1 MNGMLRGIFK
11 NNLKKGSFLSF
22 ALMLGVFPLQTD
34 ASVFSFLQTS
44 EGATSPT
51 AVSSQKM
58 KILEAPASPDMSA
71 IGGGDI
77 VTDES
82 ALIPDSAPLPLFDT
96 VPLSVQKKQTEPDAG
111 AISIYKVQK
120 GDSISEIADKF
131 GVSVNTILWANN
143 IKKSESIRVG
153 DTLVILPV
161 TGVQYTVKKG
171 DTLKA
176 IAKKMKADAD
186 EIASY
191 NGLPESG
198 GLVAGT
204 KIIIPDGE
212 IVAPPAQKEK
222 TVAVA
227 PKIQAPVPEQKSEQS
242 TSSAADTTTTNG
254 TDSDAGSSEPVPSVD
269 QNTPPTTTSPNFI
282 RPIAEGV
289 GRKSQGLHGFNGVD
303 IAAPIGTPIRATQK
317 GVVIVSRDSGYNG
330 GYGKYVVIQHDG
342 GVQTLYAH
350 MTKALAVV
358 GATVE
363 QGDTIGLVGST
374 GHSTGPHVHYE
385 VRGAKNNCAVGCQ

>member
-1 MNGMLRGIFK
+1 MNGKLTRIFK

-22 ALMLGVFPLQTD
+22 ALILGVFPLQTD

-58 KILEAPASPDMSA
+58 KILEASASPDMSA

-96 VPLSVQKKQTEPDAG
+96 VPLSVQTKQTEPDAG

-143 IKKSESIRVG
+143 IKKTESIRVG

-212 IVAPPAQKEK
+212 LVTAPVVKEK
-222 TVAVA
+222 VVAVA
-227 PKIQAPVPEQKSEQS
+227 PKIQASVQKEIAPEVTTLATTVSDGSDSDSGQATPDGEQV
-242 TSSAADTTTTNG
+242 TSS
-254 TDSDAGSSEPVPSVD
+254 PS
-269 QNTPPTTTSPNFI
+269 TTTSPDFI

-303 IAAPIGTPIRATQK
+303 IAAPIGTSIRATQK

-330 GYGKYVVIQHDG
+330 GYGKYVVIQHEN

-350 MTKALAVV
+350 MTKAIAAV
-358 GATVE
+358 GASVT
-363 QGDTIGLVGST
+363 QGETIGLVGST

-385 VRGAKNNCAVGCQ
+385 VRGAKNNCAVGCK